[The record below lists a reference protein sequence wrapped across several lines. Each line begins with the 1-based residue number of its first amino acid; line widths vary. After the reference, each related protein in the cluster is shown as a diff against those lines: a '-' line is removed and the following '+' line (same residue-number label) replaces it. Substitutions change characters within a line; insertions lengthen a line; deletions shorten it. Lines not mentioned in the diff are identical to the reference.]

1 MKYFLM
7 IITFFVGAIIPVQ
20 AILNARVGRQAGGA
34 LMGALISF
42 FTGTIVLLL
51 LNLIVNGQAFFNLRQ
66 SVTGPW
72 YIWMGGLIG
81 AIFVGYI
88 TWINQQQG
96 VALTFALVVA
106 GQIFISL
113 MIDHFGLFGSAIR
126 TITLE
131 KIIGAVLIIGGIIL
145 IKK

>member
-1 MKYFLM
+1 MSFL
-7 IITFFVGAIIPVQ
+7 
-20 AILNARVGRQAGGA
+20 
-34 LMGALISF
+34 
-42 FTGTIVLLL
+42 TGTICLVI
-51 LNLIVNGQAFFNLRQ
+51 LNLIVNGQAVINLRQ

-72 YIWMGGLIG
+72 YIWLGGLIG

-88 TWINQQQG
+88 TWVNQQQG
-96 VALTFALVVA
+96 VSLTFALVVA

-131 KIIGAVLIIGGIIL
+131 KIVGAVLIIIGIIL